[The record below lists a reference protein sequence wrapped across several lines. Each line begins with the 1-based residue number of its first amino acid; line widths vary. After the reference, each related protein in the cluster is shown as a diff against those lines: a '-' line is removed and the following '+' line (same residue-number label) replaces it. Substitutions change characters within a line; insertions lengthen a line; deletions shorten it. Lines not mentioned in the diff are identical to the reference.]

1 MHTTRKTI
9 HTLILS
15 SHTCT
20 FSRRINFQNASEQYA
35 RSQSN
40 AEEENGIYLFIT
52 ELMVVNHSP
61 PFHVIVSQRNLICIF
76 SIVRDIC
83 IVQKFSMNFTWVLV
97 VAVHWRISISHNGEN
112 YLFIKEI
119 TLFRCCMQ
127 IARNS
132 FNVQF
137 GEKPK
142 WQKFYAM
149 IERNNAE
156 FILLFST
163 RSIRC
168 GLRRHRHRSTT
179 LSPVLNAECRMLM
192 MLPFDKRNIQYWK
205 PFVWIKGTP

>member
-1 MHTTRKTI
+1 MHIQSTHKFWKCFRTICAQKIQRRRRKWNLFI
-9 HTLILS
+9 YNGAYG
-15 SHTCT
+15 
-20 FSRRINFQNASEQYA
+20 RK
-35 RSQSN
+35 SQSSVSRDC
-40 AEEENGIYLFIT
+40 FT
-52 ELMVVNHSP
+52 EKFNLHI
-61 PFHVIVSQRNLICIF
+61 FHRTGFLHCARVFDEFYMDSSCCALVHF
-76 SIVRDIC
+76 SE
-83 IVQKFSMNFTWVLV
+83 KL
-97 VAVHWRISISHNGEN
+97 NGEN

-127 IARNS
+127 ITRNS

-168 GLRRHRHRSTT
+168 GLRRHRRHRSTT
-179 LSPVLNAECRMLM
+179 HSPVLNAGCQMSNAY
-192 MLPFDKRNIQYWK
+192 DVAIW
-205 PFVWIKGTP
+205 

>member
-1 MHTTRKTI
+1 MQTTQKTI
-9 HTLILS
+9 HTLTLS

-20 FSRRINFQNASEQYA
+20 FSRRINFENASEQYA
-35 RSQSN
+35 RRKSN

-52 ELMVVNHSP
+52 ELMVVNHSL

-76 SIVRDIC
+76 SIVRDFC
-83 IVQKFSMNFTWVLV
+83 IVQEFSMNFTWIRRCCALV
-97 VAVHWRISISHNGEN
+97 HFSEKLNGEN

-127 IARNS
+127 ITRNS

-168 GLRRHRHRSTT
+168 GLRRHRRHRSTT
-179 LSPVLNAECRMLM
+179 HSPVLNAGCQMSNAY
-192 MLPFDKRNIQYWK
+192 DVAIW
-205 PFVWIKGTP
+205 